1 MKNSKTTK
9 TTKPTKKKLTDK
21 QICNNC
27 LKSIKRLEKVR
38 SKIDKKI
45 SEERYKLYNACNEMV
60 KERYTGKWLKING
73 LWVHETDTKNPT
85 FETFRIL
92 KCTDIFTHR
101 EQFAIKYSKMISIE
115 QDEDESKSAY
125 VSMSSDSNTEVHE
138 EACIQIM
145 KESEVIEYLN
155 KLDIKTSNF
164 IGECMKLAN
173 PDIVEQARKERKNG

>member
-1 MKNSKTTK
+1 MKNSK

-21 QICNNC
+21 HICNSC
-27 LKSIKRLEKVR
+27 LKSIKRLEKVKEKIEK
-38 SKIDKKI
+38 KIDK
-45 SEERYKLYNACNEMV
+45 ERQKLYLTCNDMV

-92 KCTDIFTHR
+92 KCTEIFTHR
-101 EQFAIKYSKMISIE
+101 DRFGIKYSKMISIE
-115 QDEDESKSAY
+115 QDEEESKSAY

-164 IGECMKLAN
+164 IGECLKIAK